1 MKEDWETRRENTP
14 EEGVDISRGK
24 TGGQTGPRLAGKIEG
39 LSKRR
44 EGRGGKYGCDFVR
57 GWARESKGYACGIEG
72 KEIITENKKKNNN
85 KKNNI
90 TGRLV
95 WIHYF
100 I

>member
-44 EGRGGKYGCDFVR
+44 EGGGKDGCDFVR
-57 GWARESKGYACGIEG
+57 GG
-72 KEIITENKKKNNN
+72 K
-85 KKNNI
+85 
-90 TGRLV
+90 
-95 WIHYF
+95 
-100 I
+100 